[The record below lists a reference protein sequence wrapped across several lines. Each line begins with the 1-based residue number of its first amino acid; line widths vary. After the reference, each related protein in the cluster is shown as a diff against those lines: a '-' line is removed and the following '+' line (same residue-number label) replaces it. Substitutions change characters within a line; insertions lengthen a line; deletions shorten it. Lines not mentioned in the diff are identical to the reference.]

1 MPRPESGRYPY
12 RFRARTS
19 NTMIGLPRPR
29 RTLLSMPLIRP
40 SDNFLGHGPPGP
52 WHLGLV
58 LGPGRR
64 PCDDTANL
72 GARKAIFATSVRAT
86 NYCLWRRSGRF
97 PSWRNL
103 LVLLNGDAWSL
114 SSMAEQS
121 RPCHDGTAE
130 PNARHDP
137 WWGRGGTNPC
147 DVGLDLSGSW
157 QQGHSATYNAPS
169 RI

>member
-40 SDNFLGHGPPGP
+40 SDNFLGARPPWTMAFRPSAGS
-52 WHLGLV
+52 GAAAM
-58 LGPGRR
+58 RR
-64 PCDDTANL
+64 YRQPR
-72 GARKAIFATSVRAT
+72 GAQGDFRHECA
-86 NYCLWRRSGRF
+86 RRQLLPVAALGRF